1 MALLTYSSKG
11 LVSLLTSG
19 LVMLRHRYC
28 TFTVF
33 GAGDTVHFPVVAPC
47 MLYVQGCQLPC
58 NKDRFTRAAG

>member
-33 GAGDTVHFPVVAPC
+33 GAGDTGQGTPGTRPGITETAPK
-47 MLYVQGCQLPC
+47 LNGRW
-58 NKDRFTRAAG
+58 NGG